1 MATLKKKDVMNANE
15 VIAQVAEERNA
26 APKMSDLQDEYDL
39 IAGYTDE
46 KGKLHKTFS
55 IRPLNGEDEEV
66 ISRHKNSPMVKL
78 YNLLLS
84 RCLLTLGDIDFQ
96 SLPKSNRE
104 EILNSMYTADID
116 VIILRLREVSVGEE
130 LELRHKCP
138 KCGQSITTR
147 LSVDEVKVVPWDGER
162 GIPFELP
169 VGIRDEQGNV
179 HKTGIIRY
187 STNGDRNRFAPIAQ
201 RDFAKGKTIMILNL
215 TEFDDDFELT
225 EQIVRKMTMRDRE
238 YLIKLSAENQFGLDL
253 KIPVECPECGN
264 EFEGGLNITNFI

>member
-96 SLPKSNRE
+96 SLSKSNRE

-116 VIILRLREVSVGEE
+116 VIILRLS
-130 LELRHKCP
+130 
-138 KCGQSITTR
+138 CG
-147 LSVDEVKVVPWDGER
+147 
-162 GIPFELP
+162 
-169 VGIRDEQGNV
+169 
-179 HKTGIIRY
+179 
-187 STNGDRNRFAPIAQ
+187 
-201 RDFAKGKTIMILNL
+201 
-215 TEFDDDFELT
+215 
-225 EQIVRKMTMRDRE
+225 
-238 YLIKLSAENQFGLDL
+238 
-253 KIPVECPECGN
+253 
-264 EFEGGLNITNFI
+264 